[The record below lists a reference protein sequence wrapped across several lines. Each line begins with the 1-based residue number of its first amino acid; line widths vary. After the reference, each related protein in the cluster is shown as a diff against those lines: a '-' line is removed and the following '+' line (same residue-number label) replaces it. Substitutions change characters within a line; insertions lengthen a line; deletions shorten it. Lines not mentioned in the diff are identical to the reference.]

1 MMFKRLDE
9 STFLTQLLERVSD
22 FLARRRGLPILFGLF
37 LVVVSFLLQSINVF
51 SPSQLLEFLGVA
63 CLHVGVLL
71 ALIGLL
77 MAEVLGQ

>member
-1 MMFKRLDE
+1 MFKHLDE
-9 STFLTQLLERVSD
+9 STFLTQLLERISD
-22 FLARRRGLPILFGLF
+22 FLARRRGLPILLGLI
-37 LVVVSFLLQSINVF
+37 LVVISFLFQSINVF
-51 SPSQLLEFLGVA
+51 SPSQLLEFLGVV